1 MKLLSILFFA
11 GGVVFLI
18 LTVTQLLARG
28 WGPLDVTV
36 LDVYFVVLP
45 RYLLLI
51 SAALLIAG
59 CVLGCA
65 PHL

>member
-1 MKLLSILFFA
+1 LFFA
-11 GGVVFLI
+11 GGGVSPI
-18 LTVTQLLARG
+18 LTVTQVLTRG

-51 SAALLIAG
+51 AGALLIARL
-59 CVLGCA
+59 VSVFA
-65 PHL
+65 QNP